1 VKTKPEILEPIKTVM
16 VCRSDHIAIKIVSTA
31 WLHQFRQYLQLCERD
46 HLNSS
51 ENHDLLGLTNVHIR
65 FPSIHW
71 LATHLNRDGNQRGK
85 PCNFPR
91 NLSQHLRA
99 PPMPQGIE
107 GGWPLL
113 AQLHLVDL
121 DHVRQELR
129 LTRLARHY
137 QPLEEPRLG
146 VRSLKHSQ

>member
-1 VKTKPEILEPIKTVM
+1 
-16 VCRSDHIAIKIVSTA
+16 
-31 WLHQFRQYLQLCERD
+31 
-46 HLNSS
+46 
-51 ENHDLLGLTNVHIR
+51 
-65 FPSIHW
+65 
-71 LATHLNRDGNQRGK
+71 
-85 PCNFPR
+85 
-91 NLSQHLRA
+91 
-99 PPMPQGIE
+99 MPQGIE

-129 LTRLARHY
+129 LTLLARHY